1 MFYMNKSV
9 VVVSGLVTLLQSAS
23 ASPIMGEEHY
33 PSSAHRVAK
42 NDHMNMEDSFLN
54 IPDTAGTSLSDSLLG
69 APKAAPRSLER
80 DLDYKIKKLSQ
91 LVDQLDLVAYQTRNA
106 LNNLSKTYQ
115 DICEREK
122 E

>member
-1 MFYMNKSV
+1 MS
-9 VVVSGLVTLLQSAS
+9 
-23 ASPIMGEEHY
+23 
-33 PSSAHRVAK
+33 
-42 NDHMNMEDSFLN
+42 NDTHN
-54 IPDTAGTSLSDSLLG
+54 LSKPFFQ
-69 APKAAPRSLER
+69 A
-80 DLDYKIKKLSQ
+80 LDYKIKKLSQ